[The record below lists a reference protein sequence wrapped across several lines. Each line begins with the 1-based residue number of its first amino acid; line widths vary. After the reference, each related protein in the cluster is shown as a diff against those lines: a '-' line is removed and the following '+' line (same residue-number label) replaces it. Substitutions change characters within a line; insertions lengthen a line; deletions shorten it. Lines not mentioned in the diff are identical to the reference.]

1 MPDAVDPPTT
11 LAGDAEILPRF
22 HAAAPAGLPGT
33 TAAGP
38 ESLAA
43 LRRRLLGLAVK
54 LVWNRDDAEDIV
66 QEAFSLALTRGP
78 SLTDPG
84 LAPWAWRTVTLLCL
98 NRRRRRRSEPLPAWV
113 DPPSSAVAGD
123 AMERTE
129 RLERLRTLID
139 ELPDQQRVA
148 VVLRLMEGLSYE
160 EVAGIMGLTSGAV
173 RTHVHLAR
181 TRLAK
186 SWANETGEPSS

>member
-1 MPDAVDPPTT
+1 MPDAVDPLTT
-11 LAGDAEILPRF
+11 LVGDAEILPRSGPI
-22 HAAAPAGLPGT
+22 APADSSAK
-33 TAAGP
+33 TADCAVD
-38 ESLAA
+38 LTA

-66 QEAFSLALTRGP
+66 QETFRLALKRGP
-78 SLTDPG
+78 ELSDPG

-98 NRRRRRRSEPLPAWV
+98 NRRRRRRIEPLSEWL
-113 DPPSSAVAGD
+113 DLSSAPGD

-139 ELPDQQRVA
+139 QLPDQQRVA

-160 EVAGIMGLTSGAV
+160 QVAGIMDLTPAAV

-181 TRLAK
+181 TRLAN
-186 SWANETGEPSS
+186 SGTDESGVPPS